1 MRLSLFTDLSLR
13 VLMRLAGG
21 AEEVLSVRQ
30 LADEFGVSH
39 HHLTK
44 VAGTLS
50 AAGILNTR
58 RGHKGGIQ
66 LAVSPPSLKLGEIV
80 GLTEKST
87 ALVECFREDGGNCTL
102 TQACLLKGRLAVARE
117 RFLNEL
123 NKSTLE
129 DIAYVP
135 SPGVEHA

>member
-21 AEEVLSVRQ
+21 AEEILSVRA
-30 LADEFGVSH
+30 LADELGVSH

-58 RGHKGGIQ
+58 RGHKGGIR
-66 LAVSPPSLKLGEIV
+66 LAVSPQALKLGDIV
-80 GLTEKST
+80 RLTEKST

-102 TQACLLKGRLAVARE
+102 TQGCLLKGRLAVAQE

-129 DIAYVP
+129 DISYFP
-135 SPGVEHA
+135 SQKTQRA